1 MRINRRV
8 ASSVLFGSSLF
19 AAWPALA
26 QTAFPNKPIR
36 IIVPYPAG
44 GATDVSARLVGQ
56 RLQEELKQTVIV
68 DNRPGASGN
77 LPCCKARPMATPWR

>member
-19 AAWPALA
+19 AAWLALA
-26 QTAFPNKPIR
+26 QPAFPNKPIR

-68 DNRPGASGN
+68 DNTANVNMAMFNAKSKP
-77 LPCCKARPMATPWR
+77 KA